1 MIDKRNL
8 LVPALALLLTECT
21 DTLDSI
27 TRDLRNANNEAI
39 DAMMMVTS
47 EEQAHSMNTRVLK
60 PLRQRYG
67 DIEFKLKAWESNRD
81 TKKQVIEE
89 ITRSNGVA
97 LYVAELEINRVR
109 FTMEKTRLR
118 NLYKQYQERRLDEM
132 RAAGDNNP
140 IIAHPRKVCPELHD
154 LIMTDNI
161 LKNIETQL
169 TEPKLKQMV
178 QK

>member
-1 MIDKRNL
+1 MIKKRNL
-8 LVPALALLLTECT
+8 LLLALVLLLTGCT
-21 DTLDSI
+21 DTLELI

-39 DAMMMVTS
+39 DAMMMVTG

-60 PLRQRYG
+60 PLRERYNN
-67 DIEFKLKAWESNRD
+67 IEDKLKAWESNRS
-81 TKKQVIEE
+81 KKEAVQE
-89 ITRSNGVA
+89 IANSSGFA
-97 LYVAELEINRVR
+97 LYVAELEVNRAR
-109 FTMEKTRLR
+109 FTLEKNRLR
-118 NLYKQYQERRLDEM
+118 DLHKQYQDRKLEEM

-140 IIAHPRKVCPELHD
+140 IIADPRAVCPELHD

-169 TEPKLKQMV
+169 TQPRLMQMV